1 MKIPLRPD
9 AVRQLIRNNRF
20 QVCLLKGKERS
31 TRCDL
36 TLAVVGSSVDVEYLA
51 SLAFDG
57 DCERVNLQKIWSWRI
72 CRLAK
77 TLRKSADLL
86 FMVNVDPEKAKSLQ
100 TCDSGFFYLP
110 RFVSGEV
117 EFSTAHLQMQKKKCK
132 V

>member
-1 MKIPLRPD
+1 MKIPIRPG
-9 AVRQLIRNNRF
+9 AIRQLIRDKRF

-36 TLAVVGSSVDVEYLA
+36 TIAVVGTSVDVEYLVN
-51 SLAFDG
+51 LAFDW
-57 DCERVNLQKIWSWRI
+57 DCERVSLQKTWSWRI

-86 FMVNVDPEKAKSLQ
+86 FMVNVDPEKAKGLQ
-100 TCDSGFFYLP
+100 ACDSGFFYLP

-117 EFSTAHLQMQKKKCK
+117 DFSTAHLQMQKKM
-132 V
+132 